1 MFAQYSRSRDGTIHV
16 SFICDDIT
24 STYLQEVLNLSG
36 EDAITESSSS
46 VTYHSL
52 PLEEVLESLEVNEKK
67 GLSADEVKSRLQEY
81 GPNSIPRYKGS
92 FIQVYIA
99 PILNWLITIYI
110 ISSFALI
117 AIAYFFPSPDN
128 TMGGASLWL
137 AIVAVNAFVAMI
149 QQYRAEKKLDAL
161 EKLSAGE
168 ARVIRDGKEASI
180 SPVDLVPG
188 DIVKLEQGD
197 KIPAD
202 GRIISSSNLMANEA
216 SLTGESVPVMK
227 REDARVVEDVSLTD
241 MLNTVFFGT
250 YISTGMAT
258 VVTTA
263 TGGRTEIGKIQGTL
277 EALNTG
283 DIPLR
288 KKVNLL
294 AKYLGIA
301 AIILMAV
308 SVIWQVFIY
317 PIVHGEVFNF
327 SLQYLSEKIGE
338 GIVSAMTI
346 MPINIPLLTTI
357 VLLTGVLAMARK
369 GVIIRDLSAVESL
382 GRVSV
387 ICSDKT
393 GTMTKNEMTV
403 KYCWDTKNLY
413 SVRGD
418 GYDPTGGIYLLKGAT
433 DSNVADFEEEFVD
446 DIFSWKG
453 LFRMVTCG
461 GIANDAEIITEEIP
475 DQGTVWTPLGDPTDA
490 ALLTMFR
497 KSGID
502 EEAIRK
508 RYSIVEEF
516 PFESELKRISKICQ
530 DEDKF
535 VAFVKGATEVLM
547 PFCTYV
553 NGKDTPTKITPGLLE
568 RVNALAND
576 FASKGYRV
584 ISLAY
589 KQMDSVP
596 TGNKAREK
604 TESKLTYLGFAC
616 IVDPPRLGV
625 KEAVQDCHSAGINV
639 IMITGDAAA
648 TAKTIATDLG
658 VFSENSLV
666 VEGSKVLD
674 INDQDFARTNVFARV
689 NPDHKQVIVERYQD
703 QNKIVAMT
711 GDGVNDAL
719 ALAMS
724 DAGIAM
730 GITGTDVAKE
740 AADIVITDDSFASI
754 VSGVHQGRGLFSKI
768 RMMIYF
774 YVAINV
780 FESIIFFG
788 ALFIFPDY
796 INLFSH
802 WQNLYLVVTTHSF
815 PGLALVFDRTST
827 KVMEEKPRD
836 SQEIITRNIGKVM
849 VLNIILMALG
859 ASLVYFLTFTQF
871 WGIVTVTPENMTGF
885 WSTWV
890 PEVPGQVFYYNEFT
904 SAPIWVLLKSTTMLL
919 SVILIVESTL
929 VLLIRRINLPL
940 HKSLREPGTW
950 IFVIFLGLIYLA
962 HYLLMYNPL
971 VNEILSTFGLNFFI
985 IPLTTLDWIICI
997 LISVPVIIGVELY
1010 KWKFRKSGID
1020 L

>member
-1 MFAQYSRSRDGTIHV
+1 M
-16 SFICDDIT
+16 
-24 STYLQEVLNLSG
+24 NLSG
-36 EDAITESSSS
+36 EDAITESSSN

-52 PLEEVLESLEVNEKK
+52 PLEEILASLKVDEKK
-67 GLSADEVKSRLQEY
+67 GLSTDEVNIRLEEY

-92 FIQVYIA
+92 FMQVYIA

-117 AIAYFFPSPDN
+117 AIAYFFPSANN

-149 QQYRAEKKLDAL
+149 QQYRAEKKLEAL

-180 SPVDLVPG
+180 SPLELVPG

-216 SLTGESVPVMK
+216 SLTGESVPVLK
-227 REDARVVEDVSLTD
+227 REDARVEEDVSLTD

-263 TGGRTEIGKIQGTL
+263 TGGHTEIGKIQGTL

-288 KKVNLL
+288 RKVNLL

-308 SVIWQVFIY
+308 SVIWQIFMY
-317 PIVHGEVFNF
+317 PILHGEPFDF
-327 SLQYLSEKIGE
+327 SMQYLSESIGE

-433 DSNVADFEEEFVD
+433 DSNVADCEEEPVD

-461 GIANDAEIITEEIP
+461 GVANDAEIIQEEIP
-475 DQGTVWTPLGDPTDA
+475 DQGTVWVPLGDPTDA

-530 DEDKF
+530 DDKKF

-547 PFCTYV
+547 PLCTHV
-553 NGKDTPTKITPGLLE
+553 NSLTNE
-568 RVNALAND
+568 

-596 TGNKAREK
+596 TGNTAREQ
-604 TESKLTYLGFAC
+604 TENNLTYLGFAC
-616 IVDPPRLGV
+616 IVDPPRQGV

-666 VEGSKVLD
+666 VEGSHVLD
-674 INDQDFARTNVFARV
+674 INDEDFARTNVFARV

-703 QNKIVAMT
+703 QDKVVAMT
-711 GDGVNDAL
+711 GDGVNDCL

-754 VSGVHQGRGLFSKI
+754 VSGVHQGRGLFNKI

-774 YVAINV
+774 YVAINL

-796 INLFSH
+796 INLFSQ

-815 PGLALVFDRTST
+815 PGLALIFDRTSP
-827 KVMEEKPRD
+827 KAMEDKPRD
-836 SQEIITRNIGKVM
+836 SQEIITRNIGKIM
-849 VLNIILMALG
+849 VLNVILMAFG
-859 ASLVYFLTFTQF
+859 AALVYFLTFTQYF
-871 WGIVTVTPENMTGF
+871 GIVTVTPDNMTGF

-890 PEVPGQVFYYNEFT
+890 PVDAGLNNFYTVEGPT
-904 SAPIWVLLKSTTMLL
+904 WVLLKSTTMLL

-971 VNEILSTFGLNFFI
+971 VNEILETFGLNFYI
-985 IPLTTLDWIICI
+985 IPLTMFDWIICI
-997 LISVPVIIGVELY
+997 LVSIPAIIGVELY
-1010 KWKFRKSGID
+1010 KWKFRKADID

>member
-1 MFAQYSRSRDGTIHV
+1 M
-16 SFICDDIT
+16 
-24 STYLQEVLNLSG
+24 SG
-36 EDAITESSSS
+36 EDAITEA
-46 VTYHSL
+46 VPTVNYHSL
-52 PLEEVLESLEVNEKK
+52 PLEEVFNTLKVDSKK
-67 GLSADEVKSRLQEY
+67 GLSTDDVKARFQEY
-81 GPNSIPRYKGS
+81 GPNTIPRFKGA
-92 FIQVYIA
+92 FWKVYIA

-117 AIAYFFPSPDN
+117 AIAFLFPSVNN
-128 TMGGASLWL
+128 TMGGATVWL
-137 AIVAVNAFVAMI
+137 AVVAVNAIVAMI
-149 QQYRAEKKLDAL
+149 QQFRAQKKLEAL

-180 SPVDLVPG
+180 SPLDIVPG
-188 DIVKLEQGD
+188 DIIKLEQGD

-216 SLTGESVPVMK
+216 SLTGESVPAMK
-227 REDARVVEDVSLTD
+227 SEDSHVAEDAVLTD
-241 MLNTVFFGT
+241 RSNMVYFGT
-250 YISTGMAT
+250 YIATGMAT
-258 VVTTA
+258 VATTA

-288 KKVNLL
+288 GKVNRL

-301 AIILMAV
+301 AIILMTV
-308 SVIWQVFIY
+308 SVIWQVFVY
-317 PIVHGEVFNF
+317 PLLNGDLPNF
-327 SLQYLSEKIGE
+327 DLQLLSERIGA
-338 GIVSAMTI
+338 GIKSAMTI

-413 SVRGD
+413 SIRGD
-418 GYDPTGGIYLLKGAT
+418 GYEPTGGIYLLKGAT
-433 DSNVADFEEEFVD
+433 DSNVAESEEELVD
-446 DIFSWKG
+446 DVFSWKG

-461 GIANDAEIITEEIP
+461 GIANDSEIIKEEIP
-475 DQGTVWTPLGDPTDA
+475 DQGTIWRPLGDPTDA

-502 EEAIRK
+502 EEAVRK
-508 RYSIVEEF
+508 RYSVVEEF
-516 PFESELKRISKICQ
+516 PFESEIKRMSKICQ
-530 DEDKF
+530 DGDKF

-547 PFCTYV
+547 PLCEYV
-553 NGKDTPTKITPGLLE
+553 NGKDTPSKITPGLME
-568 RVNALAND
+568 RVSTLTND

-596 TGNKAREK
+596 TGDSARQK
-604 TESKLTYLGFAC
+604 TENNLIYLGFAC
-616 IVDPPRLGV
+616 IVDPPRQGV
-625 KEAVQDCHSAGINV
+625 KEAVAACHSAGINV

-658 VFSENSLV
+658 VYSENSLV
-666 VEGSKVLD
+666 AEGHQVND
-674 INDQDFARTNVFARV
+674 ISDEDFARTNVFARV

-703 QNKIVAMT
+703 QNKVVAMT

-754 VSGVHQGRGLFSKI
+754 VSGVHQGRGLFNKI
-768 RMMIYF
+768 RMMVYF
-774 YVAINV
+774 YVAINL

-788 ALFIFPDY
+788 ALFILPG
-796 INLFSH
+796 ILLFTEFQS
-802 WQNLYLVVTTHSF
+802 LYLVVTTHSF
-815 PGLALVFDRTST
+815 PGLALVFARTSP
-827 KVMEEKPRD
+827 KAM
-836 SQEIITRNIGKVM
+836 
-849 VLNIILMALG
+849 
-859 ASLVYFLTFTQF
+859 
-871 WGIVTVTPENMTGF
+871 
-885 WSTWV
+885 
-890 PEVPGQVFYYNEFT
+890 
-904 SAPIWVLLKSTTMLL
+904 
-919 SVILIVESTL
+919 
-929 VLLIRRINLPL
+929 
-940 HKSLREPGTW
+940 
-950 IFVIFLGLIYLA
+950 
-962 HYLLMYNPL
+962 
-971 VNEILSTFGLNFFI
+971 
-985 IPLTTLDWIICI
+985 
-997 LISVPVIIGVELY
+997 
-1010 KWKFRKSGID
+1010 
-1020 L
+1020 